1 MMCQMSVVKEKDE
14 QIEVVMENASLLE
27 VIDDGVQISSLFD
40 PPVTVSR
47 VRVAKIDFMDGKVFL
62 ENTNDKIYQE

>member
-27 VIDDGVQISSLFD
+27 VTDDGVVISSLFD
-40 PPVTVSR
+40 PPVTVSG
-47 VRVAKIDFMDGKVFL
+47 VQVAKIDFMNGKVFL
-62 ENTNDKIYQE
+62 ENTNE